1 MVISLLLRRLSY
13 GASQAWNEDL
23 ISLLQLDE
31 EKTIKR
37 SFQTD

>member
-13 GASQAWNEDL
+13 GASQAWNEGL

-37 SFQTD
+37 NFQTD